1 MNRTWIA
8 LAAVFL
14 AAIFGMSL
22 SSYNRSNR
30 AQEGVAG
37 GVKPMTVAPVVI
49 VELFTSEGCSSC
61 PPADQLLKKLSEEQP
76 IHGVQV
82 VALEEHVDYWNH
94 QGWKDPFSD
103 AEFSRRQEDYAGAI
117 HNGGVYTPQ
126 MIVDGQV
133 EVTGSQGR
141 KAWEAIEQS
150 ARMPKAIVEVS
161 PAAGEAGPSATLDL
175 RVSNAPGEASR
186 KKLEL
191 WLALTEKGLQSDVKA
206 GENSGE
212 TLQHAAVVRS
222 LQKIAV
228 VQADEPFTKRVTPNL
243 KQEWKREQL
252 SLVAFLVEKGSRKI
266 VGGAMTPFISKN

>member
-161 PAAGEAGPSATLDL
+161 PAAGEAGPSATFDL